1 GEGVRALGEARRAA
15 DPRLR
20 EGRAPARGLG
30 GEGDGADE
38 NAGLARLAGPPADR
52 AAHRDA
58 VRRQRV
64 GGGLPADAAR
74 VLERAARLV
83 AAAAGADADERHAVR
98 PGDRA
103 AGRLRDEAEEGAD
116 PDRHLLALD
125 APVAGAGDDDVDLLL
140 ARARL
145 VVL

>member
-1 GEGVRALGEARRAA
+1 
-15 DPRLR
+15 
-20 EGRAPARGLG
+20 
-30 GEGDGADE
+30 
-38 NAGLARLAGPPADR
+38 LAGPPADR
-52 AAHRDA
+52 AADRDA

-74 VLERAARLV
+74 GLERAARLV

-103 AGRLRDEAEEGAD
+103 AGRLRVEAEEGAD

-145 VVL
+145 VVLDPLGAGGQLEPVDPEGLEAELSAHEAHAAAGACPLDLVD